1 MNVRKFSLLVWGL
14 MLGGG
19 LWGPAWGLSGA
30 EPVPPAQEP
39 PAAARPAE
47 AERAT
52 NSPVAADTPATTNS
66 PAATDVPATPAPAA
80 VAPTAPPG
88 GAAAP
93 AAGPPGDKS
102 IRFQFDGVPY
112 PEVVT
117 RFAQMVNKPLISD
130 TKIEG
135 TLTFNDPQPYNYAE
149 ALDTLNLVLSMK
161 GVMLVESD
169 RYLRL
174 VPLKDLPQMP
184 IRLFHGLDRTGDAQ
198 PGEVVTVVL
207 SLKNLNSAEISPSVS
222 AMLSNAGSIAPLS
235 RGRGLIITD
244 RLANIKRIRDLLA
257 EVDTSSPVERQMK
270 SYTLLHA
277 SGAVL
282 MDLINKTFG
291 VATAPRRVYRR
302 RTASSFQPYVGSV
315 SRAKAAR
322 EISPITIS
330 AVV

>member
-19 LWGPAWGLSGA
+19 LWGPAWGQNGA

-52 NSPVAADTPATTNS
+52 NNS
-66 PAATDVPATPAPAA
+66 PTAADVPATPAPAA

-93 AAGPPGDKS
+93 TDKS

-117 RFAQMVNKPLISD
+117 RFAQMANKPLISD

-135 TLTFNDPQPYNYAE
+135 TLTFNDPQPFNYAE

-184 IRLFHGLDRTGDAQ
+184 IRIFHGLDRTGDAQ
-198 PGEVVTVVL
+198 PGKWLPWCSRSRT
-207 SLKNLNSAEISPSVS
+207 
-222 AMLSNAGSIAPLS
+222 SI
-235 RGRGLIITD
+235 RR
-244 RLANIKRIRDLLA
+244 
-257 EVDTSSPVERQMK
+257 K
-270 SYTLLHA
+270 S
-277 SGAVL
+277 
-282 MDLINKTFG
+282 
-291 VATAPRRVYRR
+291 PRR
-302 RTASSFQPYVGSV
+302 
-315 SRAKAAR
+315 
-322 EISPITIS
+322 
-330 AVV
+330 